1 MPGFTVAQALEASTG
16 GDTVTLP
23 PFDII
28 APPPDHRRFVE
39 TPRPCLLHQRFGEAM
54 PPSITPPLSS
64 SPPPASSPSTTSTS
78 LRGLATKAEVV
89 EIDLTEEDTS
99 SLAHAPRC
107 RPWTGREERK
117 SIHPAVGCNENLGL
131 LEPGVFVANLR
142 VRYGFRQLDREEGDV
157 LSTIH
162 AQVPNGIV
170 LGDYVIEYGDDD
182 NGEDYEVF
190 RGVRTNWWSCIFY
203 KAFSR
208 SLRSRRRARERRGS
222 GRRIGNQANLEN
234 FNIEVPTQ
242 SVELRENRFDEIDD
256 EYIVTGALVYID

>member
-117 SIHPAVGCNENLGL
+117 SIHPAVG
-131 LEPGVFVANLR
+131 
-142 VRYGFRQLDREEGDV
+142 
-157 LSTIH
+157 
-162 AQVPNGIV
+162 
-170 LGDYVIEYGDDD
+170 
-182 NGEDYEVF
+182 
-190 RGVRTNWWSCIFY
+190 
-203 KAFSR
+203 
-208 SLRSRRRARERRGS
+208 RSRRLS
-222 GRRIGNQANLEN
+222 
-234 FNIEVPTQ
+234 
-242 SVELRENRFDEIDD
+242 
-256 EYIVTGALVYID
+256 LVSDLQLLCLPG